1 MQSLGGLTDAEWQ
14 AWRSRSLAA
23 EDIAQVILYQGGVS
37 ATVDG
42 QIAELV
48 LNVVIGVCPDGTR
61 TVLEIEPAPR
71 RWGNHSSIA
80 GLWEGLEARG
90 LRIPERYTSG
100 SSWRLRR
107 SVLDENLG
115 WKPTLSSCDELAM
128 KVWQLIQSRAID
140 LERRPDRPDES

>member
-1 MQSLGGLTDAEWQ
+1 M
-14 AWRSRSLAA
+14 
-23 EDIAQVILYQGGVS
+23 ILYQGGVT

-48 LNVVIGVCPDGTR
+48 LNVVIGVRPDGTR
-61 TVLEIEPAPR
+61 TVLEIQPAPR
-71 RWGNHSSIA
+71 RWGDGSSIA

-90 LRIPERYTSG
+90 LRIPEQYTSG

-128 KVWQLIQSRAID
+128 KVWQLIKSRAID
-140 LERRPDRPDES
+140 LERHPDRPDEA